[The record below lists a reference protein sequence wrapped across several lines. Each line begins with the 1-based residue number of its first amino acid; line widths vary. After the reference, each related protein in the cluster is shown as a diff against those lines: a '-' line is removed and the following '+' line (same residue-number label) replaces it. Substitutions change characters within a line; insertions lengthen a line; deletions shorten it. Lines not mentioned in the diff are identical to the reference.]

1 MIGRGTAPMELA
13 QLLVTPATL
22 LTAFIF
28 FWNQAK
34 TGRDELKRELKSDI
48 GALKEELKE
57 QITSVRREVAAVRD
71 ETKEEIALLRTE
83 VAAVRD
89 ETKAEIREE
98 IAPLR
103 TEVAAI
109 RTEMHDM
116 NGRLGRVEGLLRT
129 SDAG

>member
-1 MIGRGTAPMELA
+1 MELA

-28 FWNQAK
+28 FWKQAK
-34 TGRDELKRELKSDI
+34 TGRDELRRELKSDI
-48 GALKEELKE
+48 GELKGELKEE
-57 QITSVRREVAAVRD
+57 ITFVRREVAAVRD
-71 ETKEEIALLRTE
+71 ELKAEFSEEI
-83 VAAVRD
+83 
-89 ETKAEIREE
+89 
-98 IAPLR
+98 
-103 TEVAAI
+103 AAI

>member
-1 MIGRGTAPMELA
+1 MELA
-13 QLLVTPATL
+13 QLLLTPATL

-34 TGRDELKRELKSDI
+34 IGREELKRELNSDI
-48 GALKEELKE
+48 GALKEEMKE
-57 QITSVRREVAAVRD
+57 EIRSVRREVVAVRD
-71 ETKEEIALLRTE
+71 EM
-83 VAAVRD
+83 
-89 ETKAEIREE
+89 KAEIREE

-103 TEVAAI
+103 TEIAGI

>member
-1 MIGRGTAPMELA
+1 MELA

-34 TGRDELKRELKSDI
+34 TGREELKRELNTDI
-48 GALKEELKE
+48 GELKDE
-57 QITSVRREVAAVRD
+57 IMSVRREVAAVRD
-71 ETKEEIALLRTE
+71 EM
-83 VAAVRD
+83 
-89 ETKAEIREE
+89 KADIKEE

-103 TEVAAI
+103 AEVAAI

>member
-1 MIGRGTAPMELA
+1 MELA
-13 QLLVTPATL
+13 QLLITPATL
-22 LTAFIF
+22 VTAFIF

-34 TGRDELKRELKSDI
+34 IGRDELRRELNTDI
-48 GALKEELKE
+48 GELKDE
-57 QITSVRREVAAVRD
+57 IRSVRREVVAVRD
-71 ETKEEIALLRTE
+71 EM
-83 VAAVRD
+83 
-89 ETKAEIREE
+89 KAEVREE

-103 TEVAAI
+103 TEVVAI

>member
-1 MIGRGTAPMELA
+1 MELA

-34 TGRDELKRELKSDI
+34 TGRDELRRELNTDI
-48 GALKEELKE
+48 GELKDE
-57 QITSVRREVAAVRD
+57 IRSVRREVVAVRD
-71 ETKEEIALLRTE
+71 EMKAEIREEIAALRTE
-83 VAAVRD
+83 VVAVRD
-89 ETKAEIREE
+89 EMKAEVREE

-103 TEVAAI
+103 TEVVTI
-109 RTEMHDM
+109 RTEIHDM

>member
-1 MIGRGTAPMELA
+1 MELA

-28 FWNQAK
+28 FWKQAK
-34 TGRDELKRELKSDI
+34 IGRDELRRELKSDI
-48 GALKEELKE
+48 GELKGE
-57 QITSVRREVAAVRD
+57 LKAEITFVRREVAAVRD
-71 ETKEEIALLRTE
+71 ELKAEFSEEI
-83 VAAVRD
+83 
-89 ETKAEIREE
+89 
-98 IAPLR
+98 
-103 TEVAAI
+103 AAI

>member
-1 MIGRGTAPMELA
+1 MEIA

-48 GALKEELKE
+48 VELKEELKE
-57 QITSVRREVAAVRD
+57 EIMSVRREVATVRV
-71 ETKEEIALLRTE
+71 EM
-83 VAAVRD
+83 
-89 ETKAEIREE
+89 KAEIREE
-98 IAPLR
+98 IAP
-103 TEVAAI
+103 I
-109 RTEMHDM
+109 RKEMHDM

-129 SDAG
+129 SAAG

>member
-1 MIGRGTAPMELA
+1 MELA
-13 QLLVTPATL
+13 HLLLTPATL

-34 TGRDELKRELKSDI
+34 TGRDELRRELNTDI
-48 GALKEELKE
+48 GELKE
-57 QITSVRREVAAVRD
+57 VLKTEIMSVRREVAAVRD
-71 ETKEEIALLRTE
+71 EMKTE
-83 VAAVRD
+83 M
-89 ETKAEIREE
+89 REE
-98 IAPLR
+98 IAPLW

-116 NGRLGRVEGLLRT
+116 NGRLVRVEGLLRT

>member
-1 MIGRGTAPMELA
+1 MELA

-34 TGRDELKRELKSDI
+34 TGRDEIKRELKSDI
-48 GALKEELKE
+48 GELKGE
-57 QITSVRREVAAVRD
+57 IMSVRREVAAVRD
-71 ETKEEIALLRTE
+71 EL
-83 VAAVRD
+83 
-89 ETKAEIREE
+89 KAEIREE

-103 TEVAAI
+103 SEVAAI

>member
-1 MIGRGTAPMELA
+1 MELA

-48 GALKEELKE
+48 GELKGE
-57 QITSVRREVAAVRD
+57 LKVEITSVR
-71 ETKEEIALLRTE
+71 EEL
-83 VAAVRD
+83 
-89 ETKAEIREE
+89 KAEIREE

-103 TEVAAI
+103 SEVAVI
-109 RTEMHDM
+109 RTKC
-116 NGRLGRVEGLLRT
+116 T
-129 SDAG
+129 T